1 MGGLGVWLEDL
12 DVFAVVLGCGWKIWP
27 RLEWFRGMT
36 GGFGR
41 VWVGFGEHFAYV
53 WQIWGSAGMYLAYV
67 WQLVPGTRVFAVAIS
82 TLGGGLPPSE
92 CHT

>member
-67 WQLVPGTRVFAVAIS
+67 WQPSDGMPWIGVGIS
-82 TLGGGLPPSE
+82 TGQTVVSGSI